1 MAAAF
6 VLDRASILDRLGGD
20 EEIYAMM
27 VDMFLDDVEGN
38 CTAIAAA
45 FSGGDIKALQREAHT
60 IKGLLATFSDDAG
73 AAEALSVEKSAQAGE
88 LACQYIGKGHLFIDT
103 RSRWNPSIRT
113 YCHYGVVMATEA
125 GIGWLAK
132 KLGVQITNMSKE
144 AAA

>member
-73 AAEALSVEKSAQAGE
+73 AAEALSIEKSAQAGE
-88 LACQYIGKGHLFIDT
+88 LASL
-103 RSRWNPSIRT
+103 
-113 YCHYGVVMATEA
+113 
-125 GIGWLAK
+125 
-132 KLGVQITNMSKE
+132 
-144 AAA
+144 AAAVDDLQARLREVATVLRAG